1 MGNHR
6 LEGKNYR
13 VVGNY
18 QFKAKKE
25 WPCGSETTDDGDD
38 VPTIVA
44 MPPLHKQMLSRGSLF
59 YNLLWSC
66 GVTTNSMGKN
76 IVTTRARC
84 AHHHGDTIAIETSAI

>member
-1 MGNHR
+1 MGNCR
-6 LEGKNYR
+6 FE
-13 VVGNY
+13 
-18 QFKAKKE
+18 AKKE
-25 WPCGSETTDDGDD
+25 WHYGSETTYDDND